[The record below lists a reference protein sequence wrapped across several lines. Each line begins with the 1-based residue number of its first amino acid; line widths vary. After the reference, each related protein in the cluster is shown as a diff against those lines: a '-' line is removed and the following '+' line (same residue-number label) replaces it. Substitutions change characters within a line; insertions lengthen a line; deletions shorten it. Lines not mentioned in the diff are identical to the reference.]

1 MITFNKL
8 FQYIA
13 ERDITPAQL
22 GRMAEID
29 DSTISRLRHN
39 QNVSMTFINKICL
52 ALKCN
57 VEDVMEYAPE
67 ENSTPPFSDQA
78 SSV

>member
-22 GRMAEID
+22 GRMTGID

-39 QNVSMTFINKICL
+39 QNVSMAFINTICL
-52 ALKCN
+52 TLNCK
-57 VEDVMEYAPE
+57 VEDVMEYLE
-67 ENSTPPFSDQA
+67 EN
-78 SSV
+78 

>member
-13 ERDITPAQL
+13 EKGISPAQL
-22 GRMAEID
+22 GRMSGID

-39 QNVSMTFINKICL
+39 QNVSMAFINKICL
-52 ALKCN
+52 ALNCN
-57 VEDVMEYAPE
+57 VEDVMEYSPE
-67 ENSTPPFSDQA
+67 EN
-78 SSV
+78 

>member
-39 QNVSMTFINKICL
+39 QNVSMAFINKICL
-52 ALKCN
+52 TLHCN

-67 ENSTPPFSDQA
+67 ENSAPPFSDQTP
-78 SSV
+78 SV

>member
-22 GRMAEID
+22 GRMTGID

-39 QNVSMTFINKICL
+39 QNVSMAFINKICL
-52 ALKCN
+52 TLNCK
-57 VEDVMEYAPE
+57 VEDVMEY
-67 ENSTPPFSDQA
+67 TP
-78 SSV
+78 